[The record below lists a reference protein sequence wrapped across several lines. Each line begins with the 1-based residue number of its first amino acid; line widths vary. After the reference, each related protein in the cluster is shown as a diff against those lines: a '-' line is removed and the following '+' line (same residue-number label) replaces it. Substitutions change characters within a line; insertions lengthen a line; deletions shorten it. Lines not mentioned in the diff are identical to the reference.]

1 MQFSNPH
8 TKVVPAADVSA
19 TLAYERE
26 LTRPQFEELLKQNT
40 GNIIIKFGA
49 TWCGPCKR
57 IEAHVGKWFD
67 FLSQKTEGPKDPSI
81 QGMDIINQCIA
92 IDVDDSF
99 DLYGAFKSRRQ
110 VSGIPAILH
119 FKQGNLSYI
128 PDNLVIGADHD
139 HVNEFFKRISM

>member
-8 TKVVPAADVSA
+8 VKPAAETASA
-19 TLAYERE
+19 TADYERE
-26 LTRPQFEELLKQNT
+26 LSRPQFEELLKNNT

-67 FLSQKTEGPKDPSI
+67 FLSQNKDS
-81 QGMDIINQCIA
+81 NNFLCIA
-92 IDVDDSF
+92 VDVDDSF

-128 PDNLVIGADHD
+128 PDNMVMGSDHD
-139 HVNEFFKRISM
+139 QVNEFFKRVQL

>member
-8 TKVVPAADVSA
+8 IKVVPAADVSA

-67 FLSQKTEGPKDPSI
+67 FLSQKTE
-81 QGMDIINQCIA
+81 NLCIA

-110 VSGIPAILH
+110 ISGIPAILH

-128 PDNLVIGADHD
+128 PDNSVIGADHD
-139 HVNEFFKRISM
+139 QVNEFFKPLHI

>member
-8 TKVVPAADVSA
+8 IKVVPTADIGA

-67 FLSQKTEGPKDPSI
+67 FLSQSP
-81 QGMDIINQCIA
+81 INQCIA

-110 VSGIPAILH
+110 ISGIPAILH
-119 FKQGNLSYI
+119 FKQGNFSYI
-128 PDNLVIGADHD
+128 PDNSVIGADHD
-139 HVNEFFKRISM
+139 QVNEFFKRISM

>member
-67 FLSQKTEGPKDPSI
+67 LLSQKTEGQGPKD
-81 QGMDIINQCIA
+81 QCIA

-110 VSGIPAILH
+110 ISGIPAILH

-128 PDNLVIGADHD
+128 PDNSVVGADHEQ
-139 HVNEFFKRISM
+139 VNEFFKRVSQ

>member
-8 TKVVPAADVSA
+8 TKVAPVELPSA

-26 LTRPQFEELLKQNT
+26 LTRPQFEELLKENT

-57 IEAHVGKWFD
+57 IEAHVGQWFD
-67 FLSQKTEGPKDPSI
+67 LLNLKSDQK
-81 QGMDIINQCIA
+81 NLCIA

-119 FKQGNLSYI
+119 FKQGNASYI
-128 PDNLVIGADHD
+128 PDNSVVGADHAQ
-139 HVNEFFKRISM
+139 VNEFFKRVMQ

>member
-1 MQFSNPH
+1 MQFTNPH
-8 TKVVPAADVSA
+8 AKVAPIEVPSA
-19 TLAYERE
+19 TSAYERE
-26 LTRPQFEELLKQNT
+26 LTRPQFEELLKENT

-57 IEAHVGKWFD
+57 IEAHVGQWFD
-67 FLSQKTEGPKDPSI
+67 MLTLKDK
-81 QGMDIINQCIA
+81 NNLCIA

-128 PDNLVIGADHD
+128 PDNSVVGADHEQ
-139 HVNEFFKRISM
+139 VNEFFKRVSQ

>member
-1 MQFSNPH
+1 MQFTNPH
-8 TKVVPAADVSA
+8 AKVAPIEVPSA
-19 TLAYERE
+19 TAAYERE

-57 IEAHVGKWFD
+57 IEAHVGQWFD
-67 FLSQKTEGPKDPSI
+67 FLTLKSDQK
-81 QGMDIINQCIA
+81 NLCIA

-128 PDNLVIGADHD
+128 PDNSVVGADHEQ
-139 HVNEFFKRISM
+139 VNEFFKRVSQ

>member
-8 TKVVPAADVSA
+8 TKVAPN
-19 TLAYERE
+19 AYERE

-40 GNIIIKFGA
+40 GNVIIKFGA

-57 IEAHVGKWFD
+57 IEAHVGQWFD
-67 FLSQKTEGPKDPSI
+67 LLTQRNGGQGPKDPSI
-81 QGMDIINQCIA
+81 QRMNNLCIA

-128 PDNLVIGADHD
+128 PDNSVVGADHEQ
-139 HVNEFFKRISM
+139 VNEFFKRVSQ

>member
-1 MQFSNPH
+1 MQFTNPH
-8 TKVVPAADVSA
+8 AKVAPVEVVASTTA
-19 TLAYERE
+19 TCAYERE
-26 LTRPQFEELLKQNT
+26 LTKPQFEELLKQNT

-67 FLSQKTEGPKDPSI
+67 FLSQKTE
-81 QGMDIINQCIA
+81 NLCIA

-110 VSGIPAILH
+110 ISGIPAILH

-139 HVNEFFKRISM
+139 QVNEFFKRISM

>member
-8 TKVVPAADVSA
+8 TKVAPVEVPC
-19 TLAYERE
+19 AYERE
-26 LTRPQFEELLKQNT
+26 LSKLQFEELLKQNT
-40 GNIIIKFGA
+40 GNLIIKFGA

-57 IEAHVGKWFD
+57 IEAHVGQWFD
-67 FLSQKTEGPKDPSI
+67 LLTLKDKK
-81 QGMDIINQCIA
+81 NLCITV
-92 IDVDDSF
+92 DVDDSF

-128 PDNLVIGADHD
+128 PDNSVVGADHEQ
-139 HVNEFFKRISM
+139 VNEFFKRVSQ

>member
-8 TKVVPAADVSA
+8 AKIVPAAETASA
-19 TLAYERE
+19 TADYERE
-26 LTRPQFEELLKQNT
+26 LSRPQFEELLKNNT

-67 FLSQKTEGPKDPSI
+67 FLSQNKDS
-81 QGMDIINQCIA
+81 NNFLCIA
-92 IDVDDSF
+92 VDVDDSF

-119 FKQGNLSYI
+119 FKQGNLTYI
-128 PDNLVIGADHD
+128 PDNMVMGSDHD
-139 HVNEFFKRISM
+139 QVNEFFKRVQL

>member
-8 TKVVPAADVSA
+8 AKVTPIELPSA
-19 TLAYERE
+19 TSSYERE
-26 LTRPQFEELLKQNT
+26 LTKLQFEDLLKENT

-57 IEAHVGKWFD
+57 IEAHVGQWFD
-67 FLSQKTEGPKDPSI
+67 LLTRASV
-81 QGMDIINQCIA
+81 QGLDKKNICIA
-92 IDVDDSF
+92 VDVDDSF

-128 PDNLVIGADHD
+128 PDNSVVGADHTQ
-139 HVNEFFKRISM
+139 VNEFFKRVSQ